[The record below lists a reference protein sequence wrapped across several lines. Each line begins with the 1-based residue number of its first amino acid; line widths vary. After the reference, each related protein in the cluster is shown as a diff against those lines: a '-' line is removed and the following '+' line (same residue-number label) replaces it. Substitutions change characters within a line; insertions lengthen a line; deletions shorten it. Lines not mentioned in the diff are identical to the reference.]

1 MMFAFLQLGGMLPWS
16 RDFLQIRKMG
26 TDNEPLHSF
35 RSLAGKLSGPAA
47 ELGDSSFIA
56 SSMSSISNEMLS
68 KDGLFD
74 SCDDMKRE
82 DISESDSLGLLK
94 TDEYC
99 SDRISLISLASAV
112 RLPDAL
118 SRGPMPTRTFEKR

>member
-56 SSMSSISNEMLS
+56 SSMSSISNE
-68 KDGLFD
+68 
-74 SCDDMKRE
+74 
-82 DISESDSLGLLK
+82 
-94 TDEYC
+94 
-99 SDRISLISLASAV
+99 LAFV
-112 RLPDAL
+112 CRV
-118 SRGPMPTRTFEKR
+118 